1 MTDVHSKETRSYNMS
16 RIRAKDT
23 KPELLVRK
31 YLFSK
36 GFRYRLNVKK
46 LPGKPDIVFTKYNTV
61 IFINGCFWHG
71 HENCPKARIPKTKTE
86 WWKAKIT
93 KNQERDQQE
102 YAALK
107 QQGWRVLVVWECQL
121 VPRKERRHF
130 WPWKASSPGKYWIL
144 TENRIFMFRQN
155 PVCHRLQSP
164 QFHINLKKILLTNFR
179 SIPDR
184 SISHFNK

>member
-23 KPELLVRK
+23 KPELIVRK

-46 LPGKPDIVFTKYNTV
+46 LPGKPDIVFTKYKTV

-93 KNQERDQQE
+93 KNQERDRQE

-121 VPRKERRHF
+121 K
-130 WPWKASSPGKYWIL
+130 PGKRTQTLLALEATLSRQILDTYRKFKPYIL
-144 TENRIFMFRQN
+144 TETGFSQAAEPATSYKSEKDI
-155 PVCHRLQSP
+155 
-164 QFHINLKKILLTNFR
+164 T
-179 SIPDR
+179 D
-184 SISHFNK
+184 

>member
-93 KNQERDQQE
+93 KEPGTGPARICSIEATRLAGACRLGMPACSQEKSADTS
-102 YAALK
+102 
-107 QQGWRVLVVWECQL
+107 G
-121 VPRKERRHF
+121 PGRRPLPANTGYLPKTAF
-130 WPWKASSPGKYWIL
+130 LCSGRTPFVTGCRA
-144 TENRIFMFRQN
+144 R
-155 PVCHRLQSP
+155 
-164 QFHINLKKILLTNFR
+164 NF
-179 SIPDR
+179 I
-184 SISHFNK
+184 

>member
-93 KNQERDQQE
+93 KNQERDRQE

-121 VPRKERRHF
+121 VPKKRAQTLLALEGTLSRQILDTYRKPHF
-130 WPWKASSPGKYWIL
+130 YIPAE
-144 TENRIFMFRQN
+144 T
-155 PVCHRLQSP
+155 RLSQAAEP
-164 QFHINLKKILLTNFR
+164 ETHYEPKKNIT
-179 SIPDR
+179 D
-184 SISHFNK
+184 